1 MKIMQFK
8 KIIALIIFFSSLNSL
23 AYANF
28 ESEEN
33 FVSDFAASAISILG
47 DEGLNNNDKNIQFTD
62 LVMSSIDIDFIS
74 QIVLGKYWKLISD
87 DQKSEY
93 LKAFRAYFISS
104 YANRL
109 DQYSGEKVVVISSN
123 AAKKYVIVKTNI
135 VREGTETLKIEL
147 DWRLIKRDGSTKIVD
162 LSIEGISLIIAERE
176 TFLSFLNNNE
186 GNLDTLIMMMQS
198 KTD

>member
-8 KIIALIIFFSSLNSL
+8 KIITLIVFFSSLNTL

-28 ESEEN
+28 ESEEK
-33 FVSDFAASAISILG
+33 FVSDFATSAINILG
-47 DEGLNNNDKNIQFTD
+47 DESLNNNDKNIQFTD

-74 QIVLGKYWKLISD
+74 QLVLGKYWKLASD
-87 DQKSEY
+87 DQRANY
-93 LKAFRAYFISS
+93 LKAFKAYFISS

-109 DQYSGEKVVVISSN
+109 DQYSGEEVVVISSN

-135 VREGTETLKIEL
+135 IRDGTETLKIEL
-147 DWRLIKRDGSTKIVD
+147 DWRLIKRDGRTKIVD

-176 TFLSFLNNNE
+176 TFISYLNNND
-186 GNLDTLIMMMQS
+186 GNLASLIKMMQS
-198 KTD
+198 KTN

>member
-8 KIIALIIFFSSLNSL
+8 KIITLIIFFSSLNIL

-28 ESEEN
+28 ESEEK
-33 FVSDFAASAISILG
+33 FVSDFAASAINILG
-47 DEGLNNNDKNIQFTD
+47 DESLNNNDKNIQFTD

-135 VREGTETLKIEL
+135 IRDGTETLKIQL
-147 DWRLIKRDGSTKIVD
+147 DWRLIKRDGRTKIVD

-176 TFLSFLNNNE
+176 TFISYLNNND
-186 GNLDTLIMMMQS
+186 GNLDSLITMMQS